1 MLSGYLLDTH
11 VVLTSVHQSVKLPS
25 AIRAAIER
33 GPNVISVI
41 SYWEVMIKSMKGK
54 LDVGDP
60 RIWWPETLLSLSAT
74 PLPILPSQVERLHN
88 LPRIHADPFDRL
100 LIAQAIAEKLTLL
113 TWDSEILKYA
123 PDRFS
128 VVH

>member
-1 MLSGYLLDTH
+1 
-11 VVLTSVHQSVKLPS
+11 
-25 AIRAAIER
+25 
-33 GPNVISVI
+33 VISVI